1 MANSTVL
8 FHLFCKIGGGFMS
21 RKNGK
26 QAQNSTQTQD
36 AQRLSKT
43 KTIPLHKRIIAR
55 AFNPDQLTPEERNA
69 LFVVRKPLFE
79 RIYKDIVL
87 HPSDALPQHWLILGV
102 RGSGKTTLLLK
113 IYDELCA
120 DTEAQKRIVAVR
132 LNEEQHGIFKLSRLW
147 EKVLEILQDEAG
159 KEWSGVYDEAE
170 KHFNDEEYEE
180 RAFEYLI
187 KPLRERRKNLVLMID
202 NFGVMLDK
210 FSIKEHQHLR
220 SLLLTCPEI
229 RIIAASANALEHT
242 YRYDKPFFDFFAIVQ
257 LKGLKLAETI
267 ELLTTL
273 AAHRSEEERANV
285 MNIIEKQP
293 RRIEV
298 LRTLTGGF
306 PRTLVLLFDIFTDS
320 TGGDSVQDLER
331 LLDHVTPF
339 YGQRVEDLSSH
350 QRVVVD
356 AVALAWDAVS
366 VKELVAKT
374 RMESKS
380 ISSQLNELEKQ
391 GIIEKV
397 PTSTKNN
404 FYRLQERFFNIWYL
418 MRNGRKNDKQ
428 RVIWFVRF
436 IESFF
441 PEEMLNVKAVQIIQ
455 GLKNGDELY
464 PNYIYFMGE
473 ALAQTGKLNE
483 ILQHELLQEVKNY
496 LLVNNSPLVH
506 SLSLSDKELL
516 SEVIIISEGGKFF
529 EKEINLRRIGL
540 LQEIKSEKLRIKV
553 IPVLALSYILVE
565 NYKLAE
571 SLLLEA
577 IRYGEYHSNHSIEL
591 YLSLYLSGK
600 LKLQKKNLHR
610 IFNLLSSL
618 SEHKY
623 SPEESLFFLYY
634 HSINNNLENISP
646 YIEAVV
652 SIESTDF
659 VHKENWFAITSITSS
674 IILKLLIDKQYQS
687 AIRLFQNDELKESI
701 KILWYV
707 TLHFVKEQ
715 YPDEYLRMGSEFSDK
730 TQQIIQII
738 ENVHIDFSQNQG
750 VLEIEANNRGI
761 TITLQHSP

>member
-1 MANSTVL
+1 
-8 FHLFCKIGGGFMS
+8 MS

-26 QAQNSTQTQD
+26 QTQNSTQTQD

-147 EKVLEILQDEAG
+147 EKVLEILQDEVG

-210 FSIKEHQHLR
+210 FSIKEHQRLR

-267 ELLTTL
+267 ELLTNL

-306 PRTLVLLFDIFTDS
+306 PRTMVLLFDIFTDS

-339 YGQRVEDLSSH
+339 YAQRVDDLSSH

-418 MRNGRKNDKQ
+418 MRNGRKNHRQ
-428 RVIWFVRF
+428 SVIWFVRF
-436 IESFF
+436 IEMF
-441 PEEMLNVKAVQIIQ
+441 PEEMLLEKASRLVSSMEDGQA
-455 GLKNGDELY
+455 LY
-464 PNYIYFMGE
+464 PRYAYLLAEG
-473 ALAQTGKLNE
+473 LAQSGKLSHDRQE
-483 ILQHELLQEVKNY
+483 QLLATTKQYLLQCAP
-496 LLVNNSPLVH
+496 S
-506 SLSLSDKELL
+506 
-516 SEVIIISEGGKFF
+516 
-529 EKEINLRRIGL
+529 
-540 LQEIKSEKLRIKV
+540 
-553 IPVLALSYILVE
+553 
-565 NYKLAE
+565 LAE
-571 SLLLEA
+571 SLSESDNELLNKAVMLGKQAFDQVTKEISEKEKIHAA
-577 IRYGEYHSNHSIEL
+577 IVILKNIRNQDASVLTLTGLLYCMIEKVKEGMSYFLKSAAKGEILGINYALRAYILEDIFWSNSRITKQLVNALANAPQHEISIEEHL
-591 YLSLYLSGK
+591 FQLFIGIPQMTPFEIQERMKIVIQDKTIYNQYLG
-600 LKLQKKNLHR
+600 
-610 IFNLLSSL
+610 
-618 SEHKY
+618 
-623 SPEESLFFLYY
+623 
-634 HSINNNLENISP
+634 
-646 YIEAVV
+646 A
-652 SIESTDF
+652 IES
-659 VHKENWFAITSITSS
+659 
-674 IILKLLIDKQYQS
+674 ILLTFLINKQYRIAVDILQFS
-687 AIRLFQNDELKESI
+687 EIKEEY
-701 KILWYV
+701 KPYWYA
-707 TLHFVKEQ
+707 LMHFMQDVF
-715 YPDEYLRMGSEFSDK
+715 PDEYLRMGDEIKPMAEALIKLIEEAQRDLA
-730 TQQIIQII
+730 QIEKEI
-738 ENVHIDFSQNQG
+738 ENS
-750 VLEIEANNRGI
+750 
-761 TITLQHSP
+761 